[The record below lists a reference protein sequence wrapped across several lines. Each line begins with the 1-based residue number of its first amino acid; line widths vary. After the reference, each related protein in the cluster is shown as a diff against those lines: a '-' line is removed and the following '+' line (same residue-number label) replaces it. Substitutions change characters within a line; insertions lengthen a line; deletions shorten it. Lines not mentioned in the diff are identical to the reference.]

1 MAAILD
7 AQEDVDLPANSCRYR
22 ERLKVVIMG
31 FISFYFSCGLL
42 DVNQWEVS
50 GNPVN
55 LDTEQDLPATLGGER
70 HGSPGSPPNSVFHQ
84 QHPRAGDP
92 S

>member
-1 MAAILD
+1 
-7 AQEDVDLPANSCRYR
+7 
-22 ERLKVVIMG
+22 MG

-70 HGSPGSPPNSVFHQ
+70 HGSPGSPPHSVVPPTAPKGWGPFLTLT
-84 QHPRAGDP
+84 P
-92 S
+92 